1 MVNFGFAPMANFGGG
16 GLDGANFGGLG
27 GIAFVPMAISDD
39 FGGTNFGNFGL
50 SSSGFGNFGT
60 ESDDGLNAGLA
71 FGERGRGLAFAT
83 GGGLF
88 GSGDVG

>member
-16 GLDGANFGGLG
+16 GLGGANFGGLG
-27 GIAFVPMAISDD
+27 GIAFVPMAISGD
-39 FGGTNFGNFGL
+39 FGGNFGL